1 MTPPHRVVIIGGGF
15 GGLQAALSL
24 ESGDIEATLVDRRN
38 FHLFQPLLYQVAT
51 GALSPAN
58 IATPL
63 RRILRGR
70 PNVRVLLGAVKD
82 IDPGR
87 KRVVLTGKEL
97 PYDSLIVAAGSGHHY
112 FGHEEWAPFAP
123 GLKTLEDATE
133 IRRRVLEAFEKAEA
147 EGDPEKAGAWLTFV
161 VVGGGPTGVELA
173 GALAEISRDT
183 LKNEFHGID
192 PARARI
198 LLVEGAGRIL
208 PPYPEK
214 LSVEAERLLSRLG
227 VSCLR
232 EAAVVDIREGR
243 LAIRREDRVETI
255 LSRTV
260 LWAAGI
266 QASPLAGI
274 LARRTGTSQD
284 RSGRLAV
291 GPDLTLPGY
300 PDVFVVGDMA
310 AFRQTGNHPLPATAP
325 VAIQEGRYAARLI
338 KARLRGEKIPAFRYI
353 HRGDMAV
360 IGRNSAVADI
370 AGRGFGGHAAWFL
383 WLFVHLLMLVEF
395 ENRIL
400 VLVQWAWNYFSH
412 NRSARLITGRDED

>member
-1 MTPPHRVVIIGGGF
+1 MTSPHRVIIIGGGF

-24 ESGDIEATLVDRRN
+24 ESADFEVTLLDRRN

-63 RRILRGR
+63 RRILAGR
-70 PNVRVLLGAVKD
+70 PNVRVLLGNVTD
-82 IDPGR
+82 IDPQGKTVVADGR
-87 KRVVLTGKEL
+87 ALS
-97 PYDSLIVAAGSGHHY
+97 YDSLVVAAGSSHHY
-112 FGHEEWAPFAP
+112 FGNEQWAPFAP

-133 IRRRVLEAFEKAEA
+133 IRRRVLSAFEKAEG
-147 EGDPEKAGAWLTFV
+147 EEDPDKSRIWLTFV

-173 GALAEISRDT
+173 GAMGEIARET
-183 LKNEFHGID
+183 LKNEFHRID

-208 PPYPEK
+208 PPYSEK
-214 LSVEAERLLSRLG
+214 LSAEAERLLSRLG

-232 EAAVVDIREGR
+232 GATVVDIQEGALTVSREGR
-243 LAIRREDRVETI
+243 TETI

-274 LARRTGTSQD
+274 LARRTGAFQG

-300 PDVFVVGDMA
+300 PDVFVAGDMA
-310 AFRQTGNHPLPATAP
+310 DLQQDNKPLPATAP
-325 VAIQEGRYAARLI
+325 VAIQEGRYAAKCI
-338 KARLRGEKIPAFRYI
+338 QVRLRGEKMPAFYYV
-353 HRGDMAV
+353 HRGEMAV
-360 IGRNSAVADI
+360 IGRNSAVAEI
-370 AGRGFGGHAAWFL
+370 AGRGFGGYPAWLL

-400 VLVQWAWNYFSH
+400 VLIQWAWNYFSR
-412 NRSARLITGRDED
+412 NRSARLITGGTKD